1 MVYLREIISR
11 NRKKLLK
18 LCNLE
23 TVAYLFLTNRNQLAL
38 IEYDFSPEE
47 EIAFS
52 GYQGSKVNINDVVSI
67 LSKRP
72 IKGISA
78 RANIYKFTGL
88 FLAAKEELKEEMK
101 SKYSQSDLKQKYF
114 ISKIDN
120 TFAVQLRESLN
131 DYKSDPF
138 YFILKNIITDERI
151 EEDILDNALEG
162 ILENISDV
170 QTQIIIEDLEKELIK
185 IKFNNKDTEEILK
198 DVFSNFSNALQKI
211 ITGRRKD
218 HAPFVINDE
227 YDVQDILYVILKSYF
242 PNLRDEDPIPK
253 VGSKSTKIDLILRD
267 ENILIEVKMIKES
280 DSNETKFIEELKV
293 DFESYHEC
301 KWLKKLFCFIYDPFN
316 KTRDISNFKD
326 LTGLRQKGAHQYAVE
341 VFVIS

>member
-1 MVYLREIISR
+1 MVYLREIINR
-11 NRKKLLK
+11 NREKLLK

-23 TVAYLFLTNRNQLAL
+23 TVAYLFLTDKNQLFL
-38 IEYDFSPEE
+38 NEYDFSQEE
-47 EIAFS
+47 EIAFK
-52 GYQGSKVNINDVVSI
+52 GYQGSNVNIDDVISI
-67 LSKRP
+67 LSKPP

-78 RANIYKFTGL
+78 RTNIYKFTGL
-88 FLAAKEELKEEMK
+88 FLADKQQLHDEMK

-120 TFAVQLRESLN
+120 TFETLLRESL
-131 DYKSDPF
+131 DSYKSDP
-138 YFILKNIITDERI
+138 YYYVVKKIITNEPI
-151 EEDILDNALEG
+151 EEKKLDAAIERLF
-162 ILENISDV
+162 ENISDV
-170 QTQIIIEDLEKELIK
+170 QSQILIEDLDKELIK
-185 IKFNNKDTEEILK
+185 IKFNNKDTDEIVK
-198 DVFSNFSNALQKI
+198 DVFSNFSNAIQKV

-218 HAPFVINDE
+218 HPPFIIKDE

-253 VGSKSTKIDLILRD
+253 VGSKSTKIDLILRE

-301 KWLKKLFCFIYDPFN
+301 KWLKKLFCFVYDPYK
-316 KTRDISNFKD
+316 KTRDISNFTD
-326 LTGLRQKGAHQYAVE
+326 LEGLRQKGLHTYNVE